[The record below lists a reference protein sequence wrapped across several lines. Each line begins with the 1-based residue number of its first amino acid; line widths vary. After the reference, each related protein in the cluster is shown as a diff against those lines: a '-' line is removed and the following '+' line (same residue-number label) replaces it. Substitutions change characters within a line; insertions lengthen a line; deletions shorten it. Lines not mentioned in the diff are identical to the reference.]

1 MNGLYA
7 ISDEI
12 LTPYTTILDSL
23 KKALDGGVKIFQ
35 LRDKNSVDIEIEK
48 ISIDILNLCHKY
60 GAIFIIDD
68 RVELVKKINA
78 DGLHIG
84 KDDISLQEA
93 RNILGMDKIIG
104 VSCYGDIE
112 YAKKMES
119 LGANYVAFGSFFSS
133 KTKQK
138 SSLVDKSILVE
149 AKKMLNIP
157 ICAIGGI
164 TSINARELIEN
175 GANMVAVISDLW
187 NSHDIKAKAKEYDE
201 LLQILNSYTT
211 KR

>member
-23 KKALDGGVKIFQ
+23 KEALDGGIKIFQ
-35 LRDKNSVDIEIEK
+35 LRDKNSLDIEIEK
-48 ISIDILNLCHKY
+48 IAIDILNLCHKY
-60 GAIFIIDD
+60 GAMFIIDD

-93 RNILGMDKIIG
+93 RDILGMDKVIG
-104 VSCYGDIE
+104 ISCYGDIE

-119 LGANYVAFGSFFSS
+119 FGANYVAFGSFFSS
-133 KTKQK
+133 KTKPK

-149 AKKMLNIP
+149 AKQILNIP

-164 TSINARELIEN
+164 TSINAKELIKN
-175 GANMVAVISDLW
+175 GADMVAVINDLW
-187 NSHDIKAKAKEYDE
+187 NSSDIRAKAKEYDE
-201 LLQILNSYTT
+201 LYKIG
-211 KR
+211 